1 MNKIIIIAGPSG
13 VGKGTIEKELFKIK
27 ELNLIFSV
35 SATTRDKRD
44 GEKEGESYYFIT
56 KEKFNEKIK
65 NNEFLEWSMHLNNF
79 YGTLIKEVE
88 TKLEKGF
95 NVLVE
100 VDTIGAINIINKYK
114 EMNQEDQLITIFIE
128 PPSLKELEKRIRN
141 RNTELDDQIKI
152 RLEKAKIEIEE
163 RNNFSY
169 CIINK
174 TIENSVKMI
183 YDLIIREMR
192 K

>member
-35 SATTRDKRD
+35 SATTREKRD
-44 GEKEGESYYFIT
+44 GEKEGESYYFIN

-65 NNEFLEWSMHLNNF
+65 NNEFLEWSKHLNNF
-79 YGTLIKEVE
+79 YGTLIEEVE
-88 TKLEKGF
+88 TKLKKGF

-114 EMNQEDQLITIFIE
+114 EMSKEDQLITIFIE
-128 PPSLKELEKRIRN
+128 PPSLEELEKRIRN

-152 RLEKAKIEIEE
+152 RLEKAKIEIGE

-174 TIENSVKMI
+174 TIEKSVKLI

>member
-27 ELNLIFSV
+27 ELNLVFSV
-35 SATTRDKRD
+35 SATTREKRE
-44 GEKEGESYYFIT
+44 GEKEAESYYFINE
-56 KEKFNEKIK
+56 EKFKEKIK
-65 NNEFLEWSMHLNNF
+65 NNKFLEWSMHLNNF
-79 YGTLIKEVE
+79 YGTLIEEVE

-114 EMNQEDQLITIFIE
+114 EMNQEDKLITIFIE
-128 PPSLKELEKRIRN
+128 PPSLEELEKRIRN
-141 RNTELDDQIKI
+141 RNTELDHQIKI
-152 RLEKAKIEIEE
+152 RLEKAKLEMTE
-163 RNNFSY
+163 RNNFTY

-192 K
+192 S